1 MGDILKVMYENEKN
15 HSRVFEIHE
24 HLFKL
29 KQGDRS
35 VLEFYEKLTGLIDEL
50 EMHRPAVTNV
60 TTLRGYHQDL
70 AVPKFL
76 FSLSLL
82 RYQVRDQIL
91 GENSIPIMTTTFSRV
106 MRVFTGADVSPT
118 LSIEQL
124 AMISRLGRGRG
135 SDCDFG
141 RGRGSFGGDR
151 GSYGGRHGSFDK
163 GPRQCKYCRRNNH
176 IFEKCWEKFG
186 LSKLGAAG

>member
-1 MGDILKVMYENEKN
+1 MGDILKVMYGNEKN
-15 HSRVFEIHE
+15 HSRVFEIYE
-24 HLFKL
+24 HLFEL
-29 KQGDRS
+29 KQEDRS

-50 EMHRPAVTNV
+50 EMHQPAVTNA

-70 AVPKFL
+70 AVSKFL

-91 GENSIPIMTTTFSRV
+91 GGNSIPILTTTFSRV
-106 MRVFTGADVSPT
+106 MRVFTGVDVSPT

-141 RGRGSFGGDR
+141 R
-151 GSYGGRHGSFDK
+151 
-163 GPRQCKYCRRNNH
+163 
-176 IFEKCWEKFG
+176 
-186 LSKLGAAG
+186 